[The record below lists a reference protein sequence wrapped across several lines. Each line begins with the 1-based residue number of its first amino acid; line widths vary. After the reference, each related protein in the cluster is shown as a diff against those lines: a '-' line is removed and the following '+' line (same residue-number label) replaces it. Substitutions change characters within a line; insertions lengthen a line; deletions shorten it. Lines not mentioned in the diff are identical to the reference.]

1 MRWTAFFWDAMTTP
15 HPPDRFSGESIL
27 VTRAVGQ
34 SDTFVQQLCEK
45 GAQAIALPALE
56 IKPPSTWQLLDQQL
70 ARITDFDW
78 LIFTSANGVEFFM
91 NRLKTQGDPFQALA
105 ALKVAVVGQK
115 TALKLKAYGLT
126 PDFIP
131 PKFISDSLV
140 EHFPDRDHLP
150 DAQILY
156 PCLEDERREL
166 LIRELTQLGAI
177 VVDVPAYRSACPS
190 AIAPD
195 ALAALKQ
202 GIDIVTF
209 ASPKTARCFLR
220 LLEVTQAHRGASPH
234 QVLQNVA
241 IASIGPLTSA
251 TCQDLFGRVDI
262 QPEEYSLDG
271 LMSALIQW
279 SVESTRS
286 EALPVNR

>member
-1 MRWTAFFWDAMTTP
+1 MAKTP
-15 HPPDRFSGESIL
+15 PSGRFSGESIL

-56 IKPPSTWQLLDQQL
+56 IQPPSTWQLLDQQL
-70 ARITDFDW
+70 ARLTDFDW

-91 NRLKTQGDPFQALA
+91 HRLKTQGYPLQALS
-105 ALKVAVVGQK
+105 ALKIAVVGQK

-150 DAQILY
+150 EAQILY

-166 LIRELTQLGAI
+166 LIRELTQLGAT

-190 AIAPD
+190 TIAPD

-220 LLEVTQAHRGASPH
+220 ILEVTQEHLGASPH
-234 QVLQNVA
+234 QILKNVA

-251 TCQDLFGRVDI
+251 TCQDIFGRVDI

-271 LMSALIQW
+271 LTSTLIQW
-279 SVESTRS
+279 SIGKIGN
-286 EALPVNR
+286 EALPINR